1 MLLKR
6 FFAFSLCLFV
16 GVFLQAQQ
24 PLWRS
29 GEFLLGVNLGVNYS
43 NLDIRDSR
51 LKSGARPFSGLD
63 ATYVLNHRLG
73 LKGAGF
79 FSMKSSIFS
88 STVSL
93 EQTGIDLQFYPQYK
107 IDDLFLNAGLAVDF
121 PINKNLQYKGSGG
134 SEGTRIDQEI
144 AEERLRQLNLL
155 LGFELKLM
163 PSWRISANFMLPAFN
178 SQSRNFQLGL
188 SYRISQPRN
197 TKVSPRKIRKRI
209 TARQIK
215 SLKDGAL
222 LVRLKTS
229 KPTIEALKRRGL
241 FYEAREKERQQRIEN
256 ISLVKAF
263 QSRYNF
269 SEVRFFTSDQSW
281 KVRQG
286 NFEGIFVNDSIQVD
300 SNIVLRNKK
309 HVYTAEFDLIE
320 PDTAT
325 FFSHYRWVP
334 TGNFAAVQ
342 VPVFYGGGGNSFMSL
357 VIKDQQFR
365 QLYRPFPYY
374 SRALFKAMEDHPDH
388 GIFYFPLK
396 LFSPMNYLDCVGNLD
411 RKLWRFHE
419 KVKRKNWGRKP

>member
-1 MLLKR
+1 MLR
-6 FFAFSLCLFV
+6 RIFTFSCCLFAAV
-16 GVFLQAQQ
+16 CLQAQE
-24 PLWRS
+24 PLWEE
-29 GEFLLGVNLGVNYS
+29 GKFLIGVNLGANYS
-43 NLDIRDSR
+43 KLDIRDNR
-51 LKSGARPFSGLD
+51 LSSGARPFSGVD
-63 ATYVLNHRLG
+63 ATYVLNRRLG

-79 FSMKSSIFS
+79 FSMKSSVFS

-93 EQTGIDLQFYPQYK
+93 QQTGIDLQLYPQYK

-121 PINKNLQYKGSGG
+121 PINRNLQYRGSGG
-134 SEGTRIDQEI
+134 SEGTRIDDAI
-144 AEERLRQLNLL
+144 AEERSRQLNLL
-155 LGFELKLM
+155 MGFELKLM
-163 PSWRISANFMLPAFN
+163 PSWRMTANFILPAFN

-188 SYRISQPRN
+188 SYRINQPRTN
-197 TKVSPRKIRKRI
+197 KESPRKIRKRI

-222 LVRLKTS
+222 LVRLKTA
-229 KPTIEALKRRGL
+229 KPTIEALKRKGL
-241 FYEAREKERQQRIEN
+241 FYKAREKERQQRIEN
-256 ISLVKAF
+256 ISLIKAF
-263 QSRYNF
+263 KSRYRF
-269 SEVRFFTSDQSW
+269 SEVRFFTSDKSW

-286 NFEGIFVNDSIQVD
+286 NYEGIFVNDSIQVD
-300 SNIVLRNKK
+300 SNIILRNKK
-309 HVYTAEFDLIE
+309 HIYTAEFDLIE
-320 PDTAT
+320 PDTST

-334 TGNFAAVQ
+334 TGNFSAVQ
-342 VPVFYGGGGNSFMSL
+342 VPVFYGGGGNTFMSL

-419 KVKRKNWGRKP
+419 KVNRRDWGKKP